1 MEDFVIKLSCKY
13 CGQKISVSKGYAGKN
28 VKCPKCGNF
37 IVIPKS
43 EDAEPLAEQSGVS
56 GSKDVIKYAGF
67 DLALF
72 DIPPEDATAKQ
83 LSSQESVS
91 EKELEE
97 LKRPVEKTVTG
108 ETEPVDDRNLPWII
122 DIFLYPISVAGL
134 VNLAIFIGVPLLM
147 DFLQKIMII
156 QLSCLFWLVSIV
168 IKVAVFL
175 FMYWYFAECVRDSAE
190 GGLRAPNVKGDV
202 PRVVDMFG
210 QMVNIIGCL
219 AIFFAPV
226 VLYLWISKR
235 ADIIFWL
242 LLIYAVFV
250 FPMALLAVVVFDSA
264 AGFNPRLIYNSIS
277 NTFRQ
282 YSGLVLSFIAA
293 ILLVGVL
300 GQKVGKSGHSA
311 FFIRCAVTY
320 LIFVAA
326 HLLGR
331 FYWRHQEKLNWKLAG
346 S

>member
-1 MEDFVIKLSCKY
+1 MEDFAMKFRCTH
-13 CGQKISVSKGYAGKN
+13 CGHKISVSKGYAGKN
-28 VKCPKCGNF
+28 AKCPKCGNF
-37 IVIPKS
+37 IVIPKTG
-43 EDAEPLAEQSGVS
+43 EAEPSTDLSS
-56 GSKDVIKYAGF
+56 LSDSKGGTKYAGF

-72 DIPPEDATAKQ
+72 DIPPEDATANQ

-91 EKELEE
+91 EKVLEE
-97 LKRPVEKTVTG
+97 LQRPVGKSATG
-108 ETEPVDDRNLPWII
+108 ETEPVDDRKLPWII
-122 DIFLYPISVAGL
+122 DIFLYPISMAGL
-134 VNLAIFIGVPLLM
+134 ANLAIFIGVPLLM

-156 QLSCLFWLVSIV
+156 QLSCLFWLVSMV
-168 IKVAVFL
+168 IKVVVVL
-175 FMYWYFAECVRDSAE
+175 YMYWYFAECVRDSAD
-190 GGLRAPNVKGDV
+190 GGLRAPKVIGSV

-226 VLYLWISKR
+226 VLYLWIAKR

-242 LLIYAVFV
+242 LLIPAVFV

-282 YSGLVLSFIAA
+282 YSGLVLSFVAA
-293 ILLVGVL
+293 ILLIGVL
-300 GQKVGKSGHSA
+300 GQKVGGSGHSA
-311 FFIRCAVTY
+311 FFISCAATY